1 MRMPWVSRSQSRGWA
16 QGTKLVRRVML
27 QARVGR
33 VVRVMG
39 EKRVSSKAL
48 GGVEISAKWD

>member
-1 MRMPWVSRSQSRGWA
+1 VSRDQSRGWV

-27 QARVGR
+27 QERDGR
-33 VVRVMG
+33 AERGMG

-48 GGVEISAKWD
+48 RGRGG

>member
-1 MRMPWVSRSQSRGWA
+1 
-16 QGTKLVRRVML
+16 ML

-48 GGVEISAKWD
+48 GRVEVSAKWD